1 MRLSGPC
8 NIDTDTKGSEAKW
21 FTDSGCT
28 KPAETLSDGSYY
40 GGYGY
45 CSRAVVPFPSPS
57 PAVSWDYQVTCA
69 ATPCCSTS
77 GIIVSFAILIAFGAC

>member
-21 FTDSGCT
+21 FTDPLCATAVTS
-28 KPAETLSDGSYY
+28 SDGSYY

-45 CSRAVVPFPSPS
+45 CSRGAVVVPSPT
-57 PAVSWDYQVTCA
+57 PVSWDYQVTCA

-77 GIIVSFAILIAFGAC
+77 GIIVSFAILIAVGAC